1 MVKVTISGSGQF
13 KGSEANIVQGFI
25 INDHAFISIFNQLMD
40 GQGGIVGFDNC
51 IRYFRGR
58 DDGKGLH
65 NSVRI
70 FFSNFGDQKGTHT
83 RSSTTTQGVGDL
95 ETLEAIASF
104 SFFSDDIEYG
114 VDEFGT
120 FSVVTLSPVV
130 SGSGLAED
138 EVVRSEELTEGSSS
152 NGVHSSGF
160 QIHKHGSWNIT
171 TTSGFVVIDV
181 NSF

>member
-120 FSVVTLSPVV
+120 FSVVTFSPVV
-130 SGSGLAED
+130 SCSSLSENK
-138 EVVRSEELTEGSSS
+138 VVRSEELTEWSSS
-152 NGVHSSGF
+152 NGVHGSWL
-160 QIHKHGSWNIT
+160 QIHEYSSWNIT
-171 TTSGFVVIDV
+171 TTGCFVVINV
-181 NSF
+181 YSF

>member
-1 MVKVTISGSGQF
+1 VVKITISWSGQF

-120 FSVVTLSPVV
+120 FSVVTFSPVV
-130 SGSGLAED
+130 SCSSLSENK
-138 EVVRSEELTEGSSS
+138 VVRSEELTEWSSS
-152 NGVHSSGF
+152 NGVHGSWHK
-160 QIHKHGSWNIT
+160 IHEYSSWNIT
-171 TTSGFVVIDV
+171 TTGCFVVIKV
-181 NSF
+181 YSF